1 MGKYMKN
8 DITILWSLENL
19 GCANCAAKIERKVGE
34 LDGVVSASVDFVSK
48 TLKFALEKDNKD
60 NLIIEK
66 IKDIVHSIEPD
77 IRIVEPASSS
87 GNRASMMQPAES
99 SGEEGAMIRLVKRIA
114 YPVGAILFAFALIF
128 KRTDAVGIALYLTSY
143 LIFGADIL
151 VKAVR
156 KIGKGQIFDENFL
169 MSIATIGAIAIGEY
183 SEGVAVMIFYKI
195 GEFFQDMAVD
205 RSRKSIKSLMNIKPE
220 YANLQID
227 GDISKVVPEDV
238 HTGDFIVIKPGE
250 RIPLDGVVRE
260 GRSLLDTSAITGE
273 SMPRSVEPGS
283 EVFSGSINRNGMFVV
298 QVTKEY
304 ADSTVYKILDLVQ
317 NAASKKAATE
327 NFITKFARIYS
338 PAVVFLAL
346 ALAVLPPLIITGAV
360 WSEWIGRA
368 LVFLVI
374 SCPCALVISIP
385 LGFFGGIGGASK
397 HGILFKGSNY
407 LEALHSAG
415 TIVFDKTGTLT
426 KGVFELSEVM
436 SKRNNREEL
445 LRYAAHAEAY
455 SNHPIAEAIRK
466 AYGKTIDIREVTESE
481 EFAGEGTRVFFEG
494 QEILAGNEG
503 LMNKYGISYDVPD
516 RTGTVVHVAAGR
528 EYSGYIV
535 ISDTVKE
542 DSARAIADLRR
553 LGIGKLIMLTGDNRE
568 TGDRI
573 GRELGLDDVKSG
585 LLPHQKVEAF
595 ESLIARSSPGRKIV
609 FVGDGMNDAPVL
621 SRADVGIA
629 MGALGSDAAI
639 EAADVVIM
647 ADEPSKVATALRISA
662 YTRKIVTENIV
673 FALGIKAII
682 LILAVFGLANMWWAV
697 FADVGVAILAI
708 LNAMRVLYKKFE

>member
-1 MGKYMKN
+1 MKN
-8 DITILWSLENL
+8 DRTIQWSLENL

-34 LDGVVSASVDFVSK
+34 LDEVVSASVDFVSK
-48 TLKFALEKDNKD
+48 TLKFQLDKEDRGNFV
-60 NLIIEK
+60 LPQIR
-66 IKDIVHSIEPD
+66 DIVHSIEPD
-77 IRIVEPASSS
+77 IRIVEAVSETGGGAAGSLPADT
-87 GNRASMMQPAES
+87 A
-99 SGEEGAMIRLVKRIA
+99 GEEGDIIRRIKRVA
-114 YPVGAILFAFALIF
+114 YPVGVLLFALALLL
-128 KRTDAVGIALYLTSY
+128 KRTDAFGIALYLASY

-169 MSIATIGAIAIGEY
+169 MSAATIGAIAIGEY
-183 SEGVAVMIFYKI
+183 SEGVAVMIFYKV

-205 RSRKSIKSLMNIKPE
+205 RSRRSIKSLMNIKPE
-220 YANLQID
+220 YANLRSD
-227 GDISKVVPEDV
+227 GEIRKVSPEDV
-238 HTGDFIVIKPGE
+238 HPGDLIVIKPGE
-250 RIPLDGVVRE
+250 RVPLDGAVRE

-283 EVFSGSINRNGMFVV
+283 EVFSGSINKNGMFVV
-298 QVTKEY
+298 EVTKEY
-304 ADSTVYKILDLVQ
+304 TDSTVYKILDLVQ

-346 ALAVLPPLIITGAV
+346 VLAVLPPLILAGAS

-407 LEALHSAG
+407 LEALNSTG

-426 KGVFELSEVM
+426 KGVFEISDIRSRGNDPEQ
-436 SKRNNREEL
+436 L

-455 SNHPIAEAIRK
+455 SNHPIADAIRR
-466 AYGKTIDIREVTESE
+466 AYGKTIDANEIAESE
-481 EFAGEGTRVFFEG
+481 EYAGEGTKVLFEER
-494 QEILAGNEG
+494 EILAGNEE
-503 LMNKYGISYDVPD
+503 LMKRYGISADVPD
-516 RTGTVVHVAAGR
+516 RTGTVVHVAADR
-528 EYSGYIV
+528 QYAGYIV
-535 ISDTVKE
+535 IADTVKE
-542 DSARAIADLRR
+542 DSARAIADLRK
-553 LGIGKLIMLTGDNRE
+553 LGVGNLVMLTGDNRE
-568 TGDRI
+568 TGEKI

-595 ESLIARSSPGRKIV
+595 ENLIAQGKSGGRTV

-621 SRADVGIA
+621 RRADVGIA
-629 MGALGSDAAI
+629 MGGLGSDAAI

-647 ADEPSKVATALRISA
+647 TDEPSKVATALRISA

-673 FALGIKAII
+673 FALGVKIII
-682 LILAVFGLANMWWAV
+682 LLLAVFGLANMWWAV

-708 LNAMRVLYKKFE
+708 LNAMRVLYRKFA

>member
-1 MGKYMKN
+1 MKN
-8 DITILWSLENL
+8 DTRVLWSLEHL

-34 LDGVVSASVDFVSK
+34 LDGVAYASVDFVSK
-48 TLKFALEKDNKD
+48 TLAFSLEKDDKD
-60 NLIIEK
+60 HTILPK
-66 IKDIVHSIEPD
+66 IREIVHDIEPD
-77 IRIVEPASSS
+77 IRIIESAPSEGQGASSL
-87 GNRASMMQPAES
+87 PVEES
-99 SGEEGAMIRLVKRIA
+99 SEEEGVMIRRIKRVA
-114 YPVGAILFAFALIF
+114 YPVGVLLFAAALIL
-128 KRTDAVGIALYLTSY
+128 RRSDALGITLYLLSY

-169 MSIATIGAIAIGEY
+169 MSVATIGAIAIGEY
-183 SEGVAVMIFYKI
+183 QEGVSVMIFYKI

-205 RSRKSIKSLMNIKPE
+205 RSRKSIRSLMNIKPE
-220 YANLQID
+220 YANLKEDTGIR
-227 GDISKVVPEDV
+227 KVVPEDV
-238 HTGDFIVIKPGE
+238 HPGDFIVIKPGE
-250 RIPLDGVVRE
+250 RLPLDGIVRE
-260 GRSLLDTSAITGE
+260 GKSLLDTSAITGE

-283 EVFSGSINRNGMFVV
+283 EVFSGSINKNGMFVV

-304 ADSTVYKILDLVQ
+304 TDSTVYKILDLVQ

-338 PAVVFLAL
+338 PAVVFMAL
-346 ALAVLPPLIITGAV
+346 ALAVLPPLFMAGAS

-407 LEALHSAG
+407 LEALNSAG
-415 TIVFDKTGTLT
+415 TVVFDKTGTLT
-426 KGVFELSEVM
+426 KGVFEISEVM
-436 SKRNNREEL
+436 SRKTSREEL

-466 AYGKTIDIREVTESE
+466 AYGKTVDEGEVSESE
-481 EFAGEGTRVFFEG
+481 EFAGEGTRAVLEG
-494 QEILAGNEG
+494 REILAGNER
-503 LMNKYGISYDVPD
+503 LMTKYGISCDAPAGP
-516 RTGTVVHVAAGR
+516 GTVVHIAVDR
-528 EYSGYIV
+528 EYQGYIV
-535 ISDTVKE
+535 IADTLKE
-542 DSARAIADLRR
+542 DSSQAIADLRK
-553 LGIGKLIMLTGDNRE
+553 LGIKRLVMLTGDNRE
-568 TGDRI
+568 TGEKI
-573 GRELGLDDVKSG
+573 GRELGLDEVRSG

-595 ESLIARSSPGRKIV
+595 ESLIAQSPAGRKTV

-629 MGALGSDAAI
+629 MGGLGSDAAI

-647 ADEPSKVATALRISA
+647 TDEPSKVATALRISA

-673 FALGIKAII
+673 FALGVKAVI
-682 LILAVFGLANMWWAV
+682 LVLAVFGMANMWWAV

>member
-1 MGKYMKN
+1 MKN
-8 DITILWSLENL
+8 DTRVLWSLEHL

-34 LDGVVSASVDFVSK
+34 LDGVAYASVDFVSK
-48 TLKFALEKDNKD
+48 TLAFSLEKDDKD
-60 NLIIEK
+60 HTILPK
-66 IKDIVHSIEPD
+66 IREIVHDIEPD
-77 IRIVEPASSS
+77 IRIIESAPSEGQGASSL
-87 GNRASMMQPAES
+87 PVEES
-99 SGEEGAMIRLVKRIA
+99 SEEEGVMIRRIKRVA
-114 YPVGAILFAFALIF
+114 YPVGVLLFAAALIL
-128 KRTDAVGIALYLTSY
+128 RRSDALGITLYLLSY

-169 MSIATIGAIAIGEY
+169 MSVATIGAIAIGEY
-183 SEGVAVMIFYKI
+183 QEGVSVMIFYKI

-205 RSRKSIKSLMNIKPE
+205 RSRKSIRSLMNIKPE
-220 YANLQID
+220 YANLKEDTGIR
-227 GDISKVVPEDV
+227 KVVPEDV
-238 HTGDFIVIKPGE
+238 HPGDFIVIKPGE
-250 RIPLDGVVRE
+250 RLPLDGIVRE
-260 GRSLLDTSAITGE
+260 GKSLLDTSAITGE

-283 EVFSGSINRNGMFVV
+283 EVFSGSINKNGMFVV

-304 ADSTVYKILDLVQ
+304 TDSTVYKILDLVQ

-338 PAVVFLAL
+338 PAVVFMAL
-346 ALAVLPPLIITGAV
+346 ALAVLPPLFMAGAS

-407 LEALHSAG
+407 LEALNSAG
-415 TIVFDKTGTLT
+415 TVVFDKTGTLT
-426 KGVFELSEVM
+426 KGVFEISEVM
-436 SKRNNREEL
+436 SRKTSREEL

-466 AYGKTIDIREVTESE
+466 AYGKTVDEGEVSESE
-481 EFAGEGTRVFFEG
+481 EFAGEGTRAVLEG
-494 QEILAGNEG
+494 REILAGNER
-503 LMNKYGISYDVPD
+503 LMTKYGISCDAPAGP
-516 RTGTVVHVAAGR
+516 GTVVHIAVDR
-528 EYSGYIV
+528 EYQGYIV
-535 ISDTVKE
+535 IADTVKE
-542 DSARAIADLRR
+542 DSLQAIADLRK
-553 LGIGKLIMLTGDNRE
+553 LGIKRLVMLTGDNRE
-568 TGDRI
+568 TGEKI
-573 GRELGLDDVKSG
+573 GRELGLDEVRSG

-595 ESLIARSSPGRKIV
+595 ESLIAQSPAGRKTV

-629 MGALGSDAAI
+629 MGGLGSDAAI

-647 ADEPSKVATALRISA
+647 TDEPSKVATALRISA

-673 FALGIKAII
+673 FALGVKAVI
-682 LILAVFGLANMWWAV
+682 LVLAVFGMANMWWAV

>member
-1 MGKYMKN
+1 MKN
-8 DITILWSLENL
+8 DITVLWSLENL

-34 LDGVVSASVDFVSK
+34 LDGVVYASVDFVS
-48 TLKFALEKDNKD
+48 TTMKFVLEKDNKD
-60 NLIIEK
+60 NLIIPK

-77 IRIVEPASSS
+77 IRIVESVSS
-87 GNRASMMQPAES
+87 GENRTAMPLPAENS
-99 SGEEGAMIRLVKRIA
+99 DEEGAMINRVKKIA
-114 YPVGAILFAFALIF
+114 YPIGAILFVLGLVL
-128 KRTDAVGIALYLTSY
+128 KRTDGIGFAIYLTSY

-169 MSIATIGAIAIGEY
+169 MSAATIGAFAIGEY

-195 GEFFQDMAVD
+195 GEFFQDMAID
-205 RSRKSIKSLMNIKPE
+205 HSRKSIKSLMDIKPD
-220 YANLQID
+220 YANLQTNGGIR
-227 GDISKVVPEDV
+227 KVAPEDV
-238 HTGDFIVIKPGE
+238 HPGDFIVIKPGE
-250 RIPLDGVVRE
+250 KIPVDGIVSE
-260 GRSLLDTSAITGE
+260 GKSVLDTSAITGE
-273 SMPRSVEPGS
+273 SMPRNVEPGS
-283 EVFSGSINRNGMFVV
+283 EVFSGSINKNGMFVV

-338 PAVVFLAL
+338 PVVVFLAL
-346 ALAVLPPLIITGAV
+346 ALAILPPLLITGAV

-407 LEALHSAG
+407 LEALNSTG

-426 KGVFELSEVM
+426 KGVFEIAEVM
-436 SKRNNREEL
+436 SKKNDPEQL
-445 LRYAAHAEAY
+445 LRDAAHAEVY

-466 AYGKTIDIREVTESE
+466 AYGKTIDIKEVKDSE
-481 EFAGEGTRVFFEG
+481 EFAGEGSKVLFEG
-494 QEILAGNEG
+494 KEILAGNEG
-503 LMNKYGISYDVPD
+503 LMKKYGISYDVPD

-528 EYSGYIV
+528 EYLGHIV

-542 DSARAIADLRR
+542 DAARAITELRS
-553 LGIGKLIMLTGDNRE
+553 LGIKKLVMLTGDNRE
-568 TGDRI
+568 TGEKI
-573 GRELGLDDVKSG
+573 GRELGLDDVRSG

-595 ESLIARSSPGRKIV
+595 ESLIAQSKAGSKTV

-621 SRADVGIA
+621 RRADVGIA
-629 MGALGSDAAI
+629 MGGLGSDAAI

-647 ADEPSKVATALRISA
+647 TDEPSKVATALRISA
-662 YTRKIVTENIV
+662 YTRKIVKENIV
-673 FALGIKAII
+673 FALGVKVII

-708 LNAMRVLYKKFE
+708 LNAMRVLYRKFE

>member
-1 MGKYMKN
+1 MKN
-8 DITILWSLENL
+8 DTRVLWSLEHL

-34 LDGVVSASVDFVSK
+34 LDGVAYASVDFVSK
-48 TLKFALEKDNKD
+48 TLAFSLEKVDKD
-60 NLIIEK
+60 HTILPKIREIVHDIEPEIRIIE
-66 IKDIVHSIEPD
+66 SAASEGSG
-77 IRIVEPASSS
+77 ASSL
-87 GNRASMMQPAES
+87 PVEES
-99 SGEEGAMIRLVKRIA
+99 SEKEGVMIRRIKRVA
-114 YPVGAILFAFALIF
+114 YPVGVLLFAAALIL
-128 KRTDAVGIALYLTSY
+128 RRSDALGITLYLLSY

-169 MSIATIGAIAIGEY
+169 MSVATIGAIAIGEY
-183 SEGVAVMIFYKI
+183 QEGVAVMIFYKI

-205 RSRKSIKSLMNIKPE
+205 RSRKSIRSLMNIKPE
-220 YANLQID
+220 YANLKEDTGIR
-227 GDISKVVPEDV
+227 KVVPEDV
-238 HTGDFIVIKPGE
+238 HPGDFIVIKPGE
-250 RIPLDGVVRE
+250 RLPLDGIVRE
-260 GRSLLDTSAITGE
+260 GKSLLDTSAITGE

-283 EVFSGSINRNGMFVV
+283 EVFSGSINKNGMFVV

-304 ADSTVYKILDLVQ
+304 TDSTVYKILDLVQ

-338 PAVVFLAL
+338 PAVVFMAL
-346 ALAVLPPLIITGAV
+346 ALAVLPPLFMAGAS

-407 LEALHSAG
+407 LEALNSAG
-415 TIVFDKTGTLT
+415 TVVFDKTGTLT
-426 KGVFELSEVM
+426 KGVFEISEVM
-436 SKRNNREEL
+436 SQKTSREEL

-466 AYGKTIDIREVTESE
+466 AYGKTVDEGEVSESE
-481 EFAGEGTRVFFEG
+481 EFAGEGTRAVLEG
-494 QEILAGNEG
+494 REILAGNER
-503 LMNKYGISYDVPD
+503 LMTKYGISCDAPAGP
-516 RTGTVVHVAAGR
+516 GTVVHIAVDR
-528 EYSGYIV
+528 EYQGYIV
-535 ISDTVKE
+535 IADTVKE
-542 DSARAIADLRR
+542 DSSQAIADLRK
-553 LGIGKLIMLTGDNRE
+553 LGIKRLVMLTGDNRE
-568 TGDRI
+568 TGEKI
-573 GRELGLDDVKSG
+573 GCELGLDEVKSG

-595 ESLIARSSPGRKIV
+595 ESLIAQSPAGRKTV

-629 MGALGSDAAI
+629 MGGLGSDAAI

-647 ADEPSKVATALRISA
+647 TDEPSKVATALRISA

-673 FALGIKAII
+673 FALGVKAVI
-682 LILAVFGLANMWWAV
+682 LVLAVFGMANMWWAV